1 MFGIRRG
8 SAILRAA
15 EGGDGGSGGGGAT
28 ETFTEAQLAV
38 IGQTVNSAI
47 TTHLKR
53 SLPGAVAEG
62 FKSLNLGETIAAEVA
77 KLAPAKPAEGGGD
90 DDKGKGGKGKSST
103 DPAIEQQLKDLATK
117 LEASE
122 NARIAADKAR
132 VDAEQKRLLDG
143 AATQFRNG
151 LQPKLRSELLDV
163 AVGHFGKDLKLAE
176 DGSPLIRVKRAPYKG
191 APEQDEDVP
200 LAEGL
205 PLLLASEGMKPFL
218 PPPGGA
224 NHKGGGAPGPQGGY
238 GGAPAI
244 DSKDP
249 LDRVAA
255 RLAGLGMNF
264 DAEFSG

>member
-8 SAILRAA
+8 GAILRAA
-15 EGGDGGSGGGGAT
+15 EGSEGGSGGGAA
-28 ETFTEAQLAV
+28 EPFTEAQLAV

-77 KLAPAKPAEGGGD
+77 KLAPKPAEGGVDEDGKKT
-90 DDKGKGGKGKSST
+90 KGKGNT

-117 LEASE
+117 LETSE
-122 NARIAADKAR
+122 QARIAADKAR
-132 VDAEQKRLLDG
+132 VDAEQKRLFDS
-143 AATQFRNG
+143 ASTQFRNG
-151 LQPKLRSELLDV
+151 LQPKLRGELLDV

-176 DGSPLIRVKRAPYKG
+176 DGSPLIRVRRAPYKG

-218 PPPGGA
+218 PPPGGTG
-224 NHKGGGAPGPQGGY
+224 HRS
-238 GGAPAI
+238 GGAPAPYGGHGGAPAL

>member
-8 SAILRAA
+8 SAILRAP
-15 EGGDGGSGGGGAT
+15 EGGDGSGGGAA
-28 ETFTEAQLAV
+28 EPFTEAQLAV
-38 IGQTVNSAI
+38 IGQTVNSAV
-47 TTHLKR
+47 TSHLKR
-53 SLPGAVAEG
+53 SLSGAIAEG
-62 FKSLNLGETIAAEVA
+62 FGALKLNETIAAEVA
-77 KLAPAKPAEGGGD
+77 KLAPAKPADGGD
-90 DDKGKGGKGKSST
+90 DDKTKGKGGKGT

-117 LEASE
+117 LETSE
-122 NARIAADKAR
+122 SARIAADKAR

-143 AATQFRNG
+143 AVTQFRNG
-151 LQPKLRSELLDV
+151 LQPKLRGELLDV
-163 AVGHFGKDLKLAE
+163 AVGHFGKELKLAE

-218 PPPGGA
+218 PPPSGA
-224 NHKGGGAPGPQGGY
+224 AHKGGGAPGPQGGY
-238 GGAPAI
+238 GGAPAL